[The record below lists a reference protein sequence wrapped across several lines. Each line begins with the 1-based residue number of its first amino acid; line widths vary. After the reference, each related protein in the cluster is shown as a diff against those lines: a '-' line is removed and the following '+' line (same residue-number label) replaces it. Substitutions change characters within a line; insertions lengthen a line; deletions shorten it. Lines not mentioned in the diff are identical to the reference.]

1 MPRVT
6 IVNWMTRVTRVTW
19 VTCVTSVTDVLGDK
33 GEMTRDDWDD

>member
-6 IVNWMTRVTRVTW
+6 IVNWVTRVTW